1 MSHNLVSLRFTGTA
15 PSLVGP
21 IHTSLWNDNFDEAV
35 EKEDVAVASYLE
47 MAFLGH
53 GSLQPSETGDINM
66 LEPPSV

>member
-1 MSHNLVSLRFTGTA
+1 
-15 PSLVGP
+15 
-21 IHTSLWNDNFDEAV
+21 LWNDNFDEAV